1 MKKLAMLLLASMMA
15 VPCAVAAEPNTKGMS
30 GQALVEEAQKEG
42 KLVFYGNITGIEPI
56 MEAFTQEYHID
67 GKYTRVSTSKFLSTV
82 LAGHQSDRLSADVLQ
97 APVPILHALKKKG
110 LLAPCNSHR
119 GADYPD
125 WTRVDDS
132 IQLFGIE
139 EVALIYNKDRVQR
152 GDVPNRYSDLTNP
165 KWQDKIVMPDPST
178 HATTISWLVALK
190 EQVFSSEEAW
200 MKFLQGLAKNRP
212 TFVASFG
219 PTPAPI
225 ERGEKWIGI
234 SLPKYIVTRAPSPL
248 GWAPKEDPLFG
259 TPRGIAIA
267 ASAPH
272 PQAARLFVDYWLSG
286 KAMKLLA
293 EKAGEFVLTPDI
305 YPPIP
310 GIELEGVLPIRE
322 LSEEELQKWGAVFK
336 KIFNPPGP
344 SKS

>member
-1 MKKLAMLLLASMMA
+1 MKNLAMLLLASMLA
-15 VPCAVAAEPNTKGMS
+15 VPCAVAADPSSKEAPE
-30 GQALVEEAQKEG
+30 QALVEKAQKEG

-56 MEAFTQEYHID
+56 MEAFTQKYHID

-82 LAGHQSDRLSADVLQ
+82 LSGQQAGRLSADVLQ
-97 APVPILHALKKKG
+97 APAPILHALKKKG

-119 GADYPD
+119 GADYPA
-125 WTRVDDS
+125 WTREDDS

-139 EVALIYNKDRVQR
+139 EAALLYNKDRVQPA
-152 GDVPNRYSDLTNP
+152 DVPNRYSDLANP
-165 KWQDKIVMPDPST
+165 KWRDKIVMPDPST

-190 EQVFSSEEAW
+190 ENVFSSEEAW

-212 TFVASFG
+212 LFVASFS

-225 ERGEKWIGI
+225 ESGEKWIGI

-248 GWAPKEDPLFG
+248 DWGPKEEPLFG

-272 PQAARLFVDYWLSG
+272 PHAARLFVDYWLSAE
-286 KAMKLLA
+286 AMKLLA
-293 EKAGEFVLTPDI
+293 DKAGEFVFTPDI

-310 GIELEGVLPIRE
+310 RIETEGVLPIRE
-322 LSEEELQKWGAVFK
+322 LSEKELVKWGAIFK
-336 KIFNPPGP
+336 KIFNPPT
-344 SKS
+344 SL